1 MDALATR
8 KDFLCPWCVSV
19 CGRVNIMCGRRTQM
33 PGSFCAG
40 LDVWLPRSEAT
51 PERLRALGHPLVMIS
66 MVAQVD
72 RTGGNTC

>member
-1 MDALATR
+1 MY
-8 KDFLCPWCVSV
+8 
-19 CGRVNIMCGRRTQM
+19 GRRTQM